1 MVKADL
7 SMLRAEG
14 GGERYLV
21 TAWCCRYAIICVTW
35 FSVRVLYP
43 EAKSLI
49 LDINSCSK
57 ASCVCSS
64 EKL

>member
-7 SMLRAEG
+7 SKLRAEG
-14 GGERYLV
+14 EGDRYLV
-21 TAWCCRYAIICVTW
+21 TAWCCRYAIMCVTW

-43 EAKSLI
+43 EAKSLS
-49 LDINSCSK
+49 LDISSCSRP
-57 ASCVCSS
+57 SCVSNS